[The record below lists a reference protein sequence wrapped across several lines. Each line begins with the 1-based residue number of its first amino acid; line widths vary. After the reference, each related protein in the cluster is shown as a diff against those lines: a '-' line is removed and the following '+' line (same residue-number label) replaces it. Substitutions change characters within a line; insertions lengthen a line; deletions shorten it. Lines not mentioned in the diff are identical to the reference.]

1 MLGSRYV
8 YCVTRK
14 QFFADNLLIKA
25 LKTRN
30 QVSFAKN
37 AAPENMLNLLHHP
50 GGWSAPASHGMIG
63 KLSKNGAEQVG
74 RRDTA
79 RFHKTDQRQMKC
91 LVIVLVFMMTVS
103 DNINASDK
111 NLVGIDS
118 LRWKYRVILVSAR
131 DILASNAVSNL
142 EERAGD
148 IEERDIAWFVLGND
162 ALHTNYNGKLDENLR
177 EQLLESYFTPE
188 QSDPTVLLIGKD
200 GQIKSRSPDL
210 DLEATFGLIDQM
222 PMRQQEVR
230 RQRDEL
236 D

>member
-1 MLGSRYV
+1 
-8 YCVTRK
+8 
-14 QFFADNLLIKA
+14 
-25 LKTRN
+25 
-30 QVSFAKN
+30 
-37 AAPENMLNLLHHP
+37 
-50 GGWSAPASHGMIG
+50 
-63 KLSKNGAEQVG
+63 
-74 RRDTA
+74 
-79 RFHKTDQRQMKC
+79 MKC

-111 NLVGIDS
+111 KLVSIDS

-131 DILASNAVSNL
+131 DIFASNALSNL
-142 EERAGD
+142 EERADD
-148 IEERDIAWFVLGND
+148 IEERDIAWFVIGND
-162 ALHTNYNGKLDENLR
+162 ALHTNYNGILDENLR

-188 QSDPTVLLIGKD
+188 KSDPTVLLIGKD

-222 PMRQQEVR
+222 PMRQQEAR